1 MLVLGFDP
9 SLTNFGWAIHDTDGT
24 GEGRCPARGRF
35 QTSSKTLFVDR
46 YIQMRENVLNLL
58 GQYPNVKHLGCESPV
73 FKELYSEGMYGLY
86 LYTCEAMRLGRRD
99 VVLFSPPQVKT
110 HARLFL
116 DRPTIGGK
124 VWVMGKPDMVEA
136 AKTDCGGS
144 GTWNHNEADAYW
156 VARTAARFWLHLE
169 GRVSVGDLTSVEQ
182 KQFREIRT
190 IQRGKRAGQTVESGI
205 LYREDERFFRWSDP
219 EGEVDHGNSEED

>member
-9 SLTNFGWAIHDTDGT
+9 SLTNFGWAVHDTEAT
-24 GEGRCPARGRF
+24 GAARCPARGRF

-46 YIQMRENVLNLL
+46 YIQMRENILALL
-58 GQYPNVKHLGCESPV
+58 DEFPDIKRLGCESPV

-86 LYTCEAMRLGRRD
+86 LYTCEAMRLGKRD

-110 HARLFL
+110 HARTFL
-116 DRPTIGGK
+116 DRPKVAGK
-124 VWVMGKPDMVEA
+124 VWVMDKPDMVEA
-136 AKTDCGGS
+136 AKVDCGDT

-156 VARTAARFWLHLE
+156 VARTAARFWSHLD
-169 GRVSVGDLTSVEQ
+169 GVVGVADLTVAEQ

-190 IQRGKRAGQTVESGI
+190 IQRGKRAGLTVESGI
-205 LYREDERFFRWSDP
+205 LYREDERFFRWSAP
-219 EGEVDHGNSEED
+219 EDEGDHGKED